1 MADVADGPTGK
12 TTSLTVALSSCMS
25 VQAFTTLSVYAL
37 PSVGPEVARDLGIPE
52 TWIGHQ
58 VSIVFAAG
66 LIASLVAGGLLER
79 LGPTRTMQLALLLA
93 ALGLAATGAGTAATL
108 LVGAV
113 LLGLGYPLPSP
124 AGAELLNR
132 LAPEGRRNLIFSVK
146 QMAVPAG
153 SVLAGLALPI
163 MSATIGWRETM
174 FTGAVVLLLIAL
186 SLQTLR
192 SNLDGSEMRPG
203 KSAKLAIRPW
213 AVLRHRPIRL
223 LILVGFIY
231 STIQIGAGA
240 YVVTLLVVDS
250 GWSLIAA
257 GTAAAVLQLSGVIG
271 RLSWGIVADR
281 VGDGLGTIA
290 FIGFLIPA
298 FAALLV
304 LIPDSWTAM
313 TYVALVGLGGTAIGW
328 NGVYMAEIARL
339 APRGEVMSTTASV
352 LALVFGGMIVGPMLL
367 GLVADL
373 SGSFGTGLL
382 CLSTTAPLVALAVIV
397 ARSKGLR

>member
-1 MADVADGPTGK
+1 MGDVPGEPTGK

-37 PSVGPEVARDLGIPE
+37 PSVGPEVASDLGIPE

-66 LIASLVAGGLLER
+66 LLASLVAGGLLER
-79 LGPTRTMQLALLLA
+79 IGPTRTMQLALLLA
-93 ALGLAATGAGTAATL
+93 ALGLASTGGGTAATL
-108 LVGAV
+108 IVGAV

-124 AGAELLNR
+124 AGAEMLNR

-163 MSATIGWRETM
+163 MAATIGWRETM
-174 FTGAVVLLLIAL
+174 FSGAIVLLLIAL
-186 SLQTLR
+186 LLQTLR
-192 SNLDGSEMRPG
+192 SNLDGSEGRPRG
-203 KSAKLAIRPW
+203 PRTFSIRPW
-213 AVLRHRPIRL
+213 AVLRHRSIRM
-223 LILVGFIY
+223 LILVGFVY
-231 STIQIGAGA
+231 STIQIGIGA
-240 YVVTLLVVDS
+240 YVVTLLVVDA

-257 GTAAAVLQLSGVIG
+257 GTAAAVLQMSGVVG

-290 FIGFLIPA
+290 FIGFLMPV

-304 LIPDSWTAM
+304 LTPDGWTAV
-313 TYVALVGLGGTAIGW
+313 TYVALAGLGGTAVGW
-328 NGVYMAEIARL
+328 NGVYMAEVARL

-373 SGSFGTGLL
+373 SGSFGTGLM
-382 CLSTTAPLVALAVIV
+382 CLSATAPIVALAVLV
-397 ARSKGLR
+397 TRSGSRG